1 MASILTNTSAM
12 VALQTLNGTN
22 KNLNQIQQQISTG
35 KKVGSAKD
43 NAAVWAIS
51 SVMQSDVKGF
61 KGISESLSLG
71 ASTVEVGRQAAE
83 TVTELLTDIKGKIVA
98 SQEENV
104 DRAKIQTDIDALR
117 SQITS
122 VLGAAQFNGKNLV
135 DSYDETSVLSSLDR
149 AGNGSV
155 SSSSISFRGQN
166 LTSEAGTVET
176 ASAID
181 RIGTVADDGTYTVGA
196 GATLSNAAND
206 ATITIANDMAD
217 GDTLTIDFA
226 DQQFT
231 FTNNTGAN
239 ITVADLD
246 DIVAAGLANL
256 GVEGVTTA
264 VSGAGEVTI
273 SSTNSFE
280 SITMQGS
287 STGATTF
294 VVDPDAGGAQAA
306 GAAGAAGT
314 LTARAETVSLGGAGN
329 TGGVVNEGDGFRI
342 SLGGQNFDYT
352 AKEGDT
358 LNDVATGLKRVIDAG
373 GIDGISVQVNLS
385 DDPISQP
392 PTLQIDNDAAATVAL
407 TVDDGSGGVASGGL
421 VGLDGIDVST
431 ADGAANALANIESLI
446 QTSIDAAAEFGSVQ
460 GRIDI
465 QADFVKS
472 LTDSLTSGIG
482 ALVDANL
489 EEASARLQALQV
501 QQQLGIQALSI
512 ANQAPQSVLSLFR

>member
-1 MASILTNTSAM
+1 MASILTNNSAM
-12 VALQTLNGTN
+12 VALQTLNGIN
-22 KNLNQIQQQISTG
+22 KNLDGIQSQISTG
-35 KKVGSAKD
+35 KKVGNAKD

-71 ASTVEVGRQAAE
+71 ESTVAVGRQAAE
-83 TVTELLTDIKGKIVA
+83 TVTELLTEIKGKIVSA
-98 SQEENV
+98 QEENV
-104 DRAKIQTDIDALR
+104 DRGKIQTDIEALTA
-117 SQITS
+117 QITS

-135 DSYDETSVLSSLDR
+135 DNYDDTAVLSSLDR
-149 AGNGSV
+149 SSSGSV
-155 SSSSISFRGQN
+155 SSSSIAFTGQN

-176 ASAID
+176 ADAID

-196 GATLSNAAND
+196 GATLSDAAND
-206 ATITIANDMAD
+206 ATITLATDLAD
-217 GDTLTIDFA
+217 TDTLTINFG

-231 FTNNTGAN
+231 YTNNTGAA
-239 ITVADLD
+239 IVVGDLD

-273 SSTNSFE
+273 SSTNKFDT
-280 SITMQGS
+280 IDIGGS
-287 STGATTF
+287 SGASTTV

-306 GAAGAAGT
+306 GAAGVTGT

-352 AKEGDT
+352 AKDGDT
-358 LNDVATGLKRVIDAG
+358 LNDVATGLKRVIDSG
-373 GIDGISVQVNLS
+373 GIDGISVKVNLS
-385 DDPISQP
+385 DDVVTAP
-392 PTLQIDNDAAATVAL
+392 PTLQIDNDNAATVAL

-431 ADGAANALANIESLI
+431 ADGASNALSNIESLI
-446 QTSIDAAAEFGSVQ
+446 QGSIDAAAEFGSVQ

-465 QADFVKS
+465 QADFVAKLS
-472 LTDSLTSGIG
+472 DALKSGIG

-489 EEASARLQALQV
+489 EEASARLQSLQV
-501 QQQLGIQALSI
+501 QQQLSIQALSI

>member
-1 MASILTNTSAM
+1 MASILTNNSAM
-12 VALQTLNGTN
+12 VALQTLNGIN
-22 KNLNQIQQQISTG
+22 KNLDGIQAQISTG
-35 KKVGSAKD
+35 KKVGNAKD

-71 ASTVEVGRQAAE
+71 SSTVAVGRQAAE

-104 DRAKIQTDIDALR
+104 DRAKIQTDIEALT
-117 SQITS
+117 SQINS

-135 DSYDETSVLSSLDR
+135 DSYDATSVLSSLDR
-149 AGNGSV
+149 SGDGSV
-155 SSSSISFRGQN
+155 ASSSISFTGQN
-166 LTSEAGTVET
+166 LTGEAGTVET
-176 ASAID
+176 ADAID

-196 GATLSNAAND
+196 GATLSDAAND
-206 ATITIANDMAD
+206 ATLTLATDLGA
-217 GDTLTIDFA
+217 GDTLTIDFH

-231 FTNNTGAN
+231 YTNNTGAA
-239 ITVADLD
+239 ITVADMT

-264 VSGAGEVTI
+264 SDGVSVVTV
-273 SSTNSFE
+273 SSTNKFD
-280 SITMQGS
+280 SITIQGS
-287 STGATTF
+287 SGASTT
-294 VVDPDAGGAQAA
+294 VDVDPDAGGAQAA
-306 GAAGAAGT
+306 AGAGNAAT
-314 LTARAETVSLGGAGN
+314 LVARAETVSLGGAGN

-342 SLGGQNFDYT
+342 SLDGRNFDYT
-352 AKEGDT
+352 AKDGDT

-373 GIDGISVQVNLS
+373 GIDGVSVKVNLS
-385 DDPISQP
+385 DDVNSTP
-392 PTLQIDNDAAATVAL
+392 PTLQIDNDNAATIAL
-407 TVDDGSGGVASGGL
+407 TVDDGEGGVASGGL
-421 VGLDGIDVST
+421 VGLEGIDVST
-431 ADGAANALANIESLI
+431 AEGAENALANIESLI

-465 QADFVKS
+465 QADFVSKLS
-472 LTDSLTSGIG
+472 DALKSGIG

-489 EEASARLQALQV
+489 EEASARLQSLQV